1 MGRLSSLRI
10 VDPVLTNL
18 AIGYSN
24 AELVGEN
31 LLPFVNVDKE
41 TGLLP
46 KFGKEAFKD
55 YQTERALRADSN
67 RMQEDD
73 PTTVPF
79 KLGEHDI
86 ERGIDYREEAES
98 AFPLQRR
105 ATLQVTQIIR
115 MRHERKVG
123 ALVQNAAN
131 YGAGNKIALSGTAR
145 FSQADSDPEGVVDD
159 ARAAISNAIA
169 KDANTMIVAFDVW
182 RRWKRHPKLKA
193 ILSDNRS
200 RLVQLADLREIFE
213 IPNIVVGKA
222 LTATD
227 AGVTS
232 RIWTNS
238 VVLAYV
244 PTAAPAAPRD
254 GGMVDPAAGRD
265 EGEPSFGYTFRKKG
279 MPQVDVRM
287 APNNKVELV
296 RNTDI
301 FEAYILGADGGYLI
315 QDAP

>member
-24 AELVGEN
+24 AELVGDA
-31 LLPFVNVDKE
+31 LMPFVYVDKE
-41 TGLLP
+41 AGKLP

-55 YQTERALRADSN
+55 HQTERALRANSN

-73 PTTVPF
+73 PTGVPYS
-79 KLGEHDI
+79 LTEHDL
-86 ERGIDYREEAES
+86 ERAIDYREEDEAMFS
-98 AFPLQRR
+98 PQRR
-105 ATLQVTQIIR
+105 ATYLVQQIIR
-115 MRHERKVG
+115 MRHERKV
-123 ALVQNAAN
+123 AAMVQNPAN
-131 YGAGNKIALSGTAR
+131 FPVSNKIALSGTTR

-159 ARAAISNAIA
+159 GRAAISNAIA
-169 KDANTMIVAFDVW
+169 KDANTMVVSFDVW
-182 RRWKRHPKLKA
+182 RRWKRHAKLKA

-213 IPNIVVGKA
+213 IPNIFIGKA
-222 LTATD
+222 LTASD

-232 RIWTNS
+232 RLWTNS

-244 PTAAPAAPRD
+244 PEATPAAPRD
-254 GGMVDPAAGRD
+254 GGMVDPAALRD
-265 EGEPSFGYTFRKKG
+265 VGDASFGYTFRKRR
-279 MPQVDVRM
+279 MPQVDTR
-287 APNNKVELV
+287 PDQGGKIQLV
-296 RNTDI
+296 RSTDLM
-301 FEAYILGADGGYLI
+301 EPYLLGSDAGYLI